1 VNKKVLIF
9 LFLVSLSAKNI
20 KKNKSI
26 IFPNLPGFKTLICDF
41 HTHTVFSN
49 GSVWPDIRVQ
59 EAIKDGLDAIAIT
72 ENINYDS
79 RVNHY
84 NDFDRNQPYEL
95 AKTFVDKSTLLIIN
109 GSDLNSSPITD
120 QANAI
125 FLKDANKLINS
136 KKPIED
142 YIEAKKQGAFTFWT
156 QPYIMKNLSN
166 DGDILNQVKIE
177 MIKSNL
183 VHGIE
188 IVNDTTFSN
197 KAFQVALD
205 YDLTLL
211 GTSDIHG
218 IIDWQYQI
226 ESGRHRPVTLV
237 FAREKSQSS
246 LKKALKNGQTV
257 IWYDKNLIGK
267 NENLLPLISSSLK
280 VKSAKYKIDEKI
292 INIVITNNSD
302 ANYILRNQSN
312 FDFYNSTN
320 LISIPP
326 HGYTVIDVIVMKK
339 RRKINLEFEV
349 LNCLIAPNTHPVF
362 RLVVKPKF

>member
-1 VNKKVLIF
+1 MVILN
-9 LFLVSLSAKNI
+9 AKNI
-20 KKNKSI
+20 KKNRNVK
-26 IFPNLPGFKTLICDF
+26 FPNLPGFKTLICDF

-59 EAIKDGLDAIAIT
+59 EATNGGLDAIAIT
-72 ENINYDS
+72 ENINYHS

-84 NDFDRNQPYEL
+84 DDFDKNRPYEL
-95 AKTFVDKSTLLIIN
+95 AKSFAGKSTLLIIN
-109 GSDLNSSPITD
+109 GSELNSSLITG

-136 KKPIED
+136 KEPIED
-142 YIEAKKQGAFTFWT
+142 YIEAKMQDAFTFWA
-156 QPYIMKNLSN
+156 QPSIIKNRSN
-166 DGDILNQVKIE
+166 ESELLNKIKIE
-177 MIKSNL
+177 MIKNNL

-197 KAFQVALD
+197 KAFQIALD

-218 IIDWQYQI
+218 IIDWEYQI

-257 IWYDKNLIGK
+257 IWYDKTLIGK

-280 VKSAKYKIDEKI
+280 VKSAKYKIDEKV

-362 RLVVKPKF
+362 RLVVKPKL